1 MKTINRYRMAGPW
14 VCVIAVG
21 LSGCLFSTDS
31 EQSGLQTDL
40 NEARQRWESQ
50 DIQDY
55 NLRQRNLCFCGPE
68 VNRLTEIDVRDGI
81 AVGWRDVESGVP
93 VDPQFQNSFRS
104 VTRLFDLIQ
113 DAIDRDAVSIIV
125 EYQTRLGYPF
135 DISIDYDAAVADEEV
150 RYETTQITT
159 FQ

>member
-14 VCVIAVG
+14 VCAIAVG
-21 LSGCLFSTDS
+21 LSACLFPTDG

-68 VNRLTEIDVRDGI
+68 VNRLTEIEVRDGI
-81 AVGWRDVESGVP
+81 AVGWLDVESGVP

-104 VTRLFDLIQ
+104 VTRLFYLIQ

-125 EYQTRLGYPF
+125 EYQTSLGYPF
-135 DISIDYDAAVADEEV
+135 DISIDYDAAVLDEEV